1 MCLLF
6 REICPPSPIAS
17 QACRAFFLVQ
27 RPPTSFVACKRCY
40 TVIDADIYITV
51 HMGEIALDLICNIC
65 VSLHLEVFIH
75 GPMLAP
81 AVSQVR
87 PMSTFL
93 GRRLITF
100 VRPRC
105 SLMEGR
111 VGAAGGEGWEKGG
124 GQGSP
129 HLGLQGGANLS
140 SLIRFFK
147 SHSATLSA
155 TLFRIC
161 TIFSSPQ

>member
-1 MCLLF
+1 MC
-6 REICPPSPIAS
+6 
-17 QACRAFFLVQ
+17 
-27 RPPTSFVACKRCY
+27 
-40 TVIDADIYITV
+40 
-51 HMGEIALDLICNIC
+51 M
-65 VSLHLEVFIH
+65 SLHLEVFIH

-155 TLFRIC
+155 TLFRMC
-161 TIFSSPQ
+161 TIFSTVISSLPELRFISDIWSRHVEACTTHLVSVCDPFLRPPVCV